1 MHIKPT
7 NPLCFSFFFA
17 LHRIFYSWFILQ
29 NGTMRQRQF
38 FNTPDERFVFF
49 LLNKFQF
56 RTWEECEPHLR
67 VIWMLMQ
74 FLGNKKMHFPQKKLL
89 NFHQKFKKRPKILW
103 RLRDTWHHC
112 WLIFPFYLL
121 TKCNILYNY
130 QFENIIEH
138 RLKWSNWGKQPN
150 VSYARFSLCFKICSF
165 NWLEL
170 LW

>member
-1 MHIKPT
+1 M
-7 NPLCFSFFFA
+7 FFF
-17 LHRIFYSWFILQ
+17 LLRIAPYLAFFPWFILQ

-74 FLGNKKMHFPQKKLL
+74 FLENKKCTFPKKMIE
-89 NFHQKFKKRPKILW
+89 FSSKIQKRPKILW

-112 WLIFPFYLL
+112 WLFFSSYLL
-121 TKCNILYNY
+121 TKCNILYNC

-138 RLKWSNWGKQPN
+138 CLKWSNWGKQAI
-150 VSYARFSLCFKICSF
+150 VSYTRFS
-165 NWLEL
+165 
-170 LW
+170 